1 MGITARTRAALL
13 AAGLMASAVAAR
25 AEDGE
30 RDVWVNGLRMSADE
44 IMLLESVFGIRVQD
58 GAYLYDPVSGDFR
71 AVALSELSGPG
82 REPQYAHAHDRA
94 DEPDAE

>member
-44 IMLLESVFGIRVQD
+44 IMLLEIVLRDPRSGRGLSV
-58 GAYLYDPVSGDFR
+58 
-71 AVALSELSGPG
+71 
-82 REPQYAHAHDRA
+82 
-94 DEPDAE
+94 